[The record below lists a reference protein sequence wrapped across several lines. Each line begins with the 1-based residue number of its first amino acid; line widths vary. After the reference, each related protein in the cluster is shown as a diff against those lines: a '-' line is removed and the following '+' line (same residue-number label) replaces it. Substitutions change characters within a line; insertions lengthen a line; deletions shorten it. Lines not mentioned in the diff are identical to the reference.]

1 VEMNPIDAAPIRVLE
16 PANMPAVLIE
26 LGYLTN
32 AEQEKQLAS
41 PDFQNTI
48 VQALV
53 EAVVRF
59 RDEGR

>member
-1 VEMNPIDAAPIRVLE
+1 
-16 PANMPAVLIE
+16 MPAVLIE

-53 EAVVRF
+53 DAVVRF